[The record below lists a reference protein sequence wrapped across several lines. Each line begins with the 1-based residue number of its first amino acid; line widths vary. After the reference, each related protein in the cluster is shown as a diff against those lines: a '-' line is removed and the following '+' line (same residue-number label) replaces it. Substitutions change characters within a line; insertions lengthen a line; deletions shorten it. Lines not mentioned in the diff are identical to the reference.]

1 MEQSYLNVKWMKE
14 AELEEYSYKSK
25 QKIRRYQMQKD
36 KKKALVSYYLNTGLS
51 LSRTILVLTT
61 GDESWPVRSES

>member
-25 QKIRRYQMQKD
+25 QKIKRYQMQKD
-36 KKKALVSYYLNTGLS
+36 KKKAIVSYYPATGLPR
-51 LSRTILVLTT
+51 SRTILGLTT
-61 GDESWPVRSES
+61 GD